1 MGDSHFSN
9 SLDRPSQDPEMRI
22 FLTGGTGYIG
32 LALARRLV
40 AAGHEVRAL
49 VRPTCK
55 VEPLKELGIANFTGD
70 VADRASMREGM
81 SGADWVVHAAATVE
95 LGGPSEPMRQ
105 ANVQGSENVASLAY
119 KLGVG
124 RFLSVSSI
132 AYFGGSPPDGSLA
145 DETAPLQTPFPTLYS
160 ATKHSGELA
169 IQEWAKKGLRI
180 NTVYPSLVYG
190 PPGKKEGSNAILRG
204 FLRGRFPF
212 LVGADRRMSWIYIDD
227 VVSGM
232 LQVMAKAPPGRGYLL
247 AGDVTTLRG
256 LVNRLCALG
265 GVKPPRLGF
274 PVGLARAG
282 LLLSTPF
289 FRLAGRRPPFSHDQL
304 NSLERNWAF
313 SDARA
318 QAELDWHP
326 RTLDEGLP
334 PTVEFLQTN

>member
-1 MGDSHFSN
+1 
-9 SLDRPSQDPEMRI
+9 MRI

-32 LALARRLV
+32 RALARRLV
-40 AAGHEVRAL
+40 ETGHEVRAL
-49 VRPTCK
+49 VRPTSNS
-55 VEPLKELGIANFTGD
+55 EPLRQLGVATFTGD
-70 VADRASMREGM
+70 VADRLSMREGM
-81 SGADWVVHAAATVE
+81 SGADYVVHAAAD
-95 LGGPSEPMRQ
+95 LDLAGPPERMRQ

-124 RFLSVSSI
+124 RFLSVSSM
-132 AYFGGSPPDGSLA
+132 AYFGGSPSDGSVA

-190 PPGKKEGSNAILRG
+190 PPGKKEGASSILRG
-204 FLRGRFPF
+204 FLRGRYPF
-212 LVGADRRMSWIYIDD
+212 LAGADRRMSWIYLDD
-227 VVSGM
+227 LVEGM
-232 LQVMAKAPPGRGYLL
+232 LRMMAKAPPGRGYLM

-256 LVNRLCALG
+256 LADRVCALG
-265 GVKPPRLGF
+265 GVAPPRLDL
-274 PVGLARAG
+274 PLGLARAA
-282 LLLSTPF
+282 LVLSTPF

-304 NSLERNWAF
+304 NSLERHWAF

-326 RTLDEGLP
+326 RGLDEGLP
-334 PTVEFLQTN
+334 PTVEFLKAH

>member
-1 MGDSHFSN
+1 
-9 SLDRPSQDPEMRI
+9 MRI

-49 VRPTCK
+49 VRPTSH
-55 VEPLKELGIANFTGD
+55 VEPLKRLGIATFTGD

-81 SGADWVVHAAATVE
+81 SGADWVIHAAATVE
-95 LGGPSEPMRQ
+95 LGGPPEAMRR
-105 ANVQGSENVASLAY
+105 ANVQGSENVASLAW

-124 RFLSVSSI
+124 RFLSVSSM
-132 AYFGGSPPDGSLA
+132 AYFGGSPPDGSVA

-169 IQEWAKKGLRI
+169 IQEWGKKGLKI

-190 PPGKKEGSNAILRG
+190 PPGKKEGANAILRG
-204 FLRGRFPF
+204 FLRGRYPF
-212 LVGADRRMSWIYIDD
+212 LAGADRKTSWIYIDD
-227 VVSGM
+227 LVEGM
-232 LQVMAKAPPGRGYLL
+232 LEMMAKAPPGRNYLM

-256 LVNRLCALG
+256 LVERVCALG
-265 GVKPPRLGF
+265 GVEPPHPYLSF

-282 LLLSTPF
+282 LVLSGPF
-289 FRLAGRRPPFSHDQL
+289 FRLAGRRPPFTHEQL
-304 NSLERNWAF
+304 DSLERHWAF

-318 QAELDWHP
+318 RAELDWHP
-326 RTLDEGLP
+326 RSLDEGLP
-334 PTVEFLQTN
+334 PTVEFLKTH

>member
-1 MGDSHFSN
+1 
-9 SLDRPSQDPEMRI
+9 MRI

-32 LALARRLV
+32 LALARRL
-40 AAGHEVRAL
+40 AGAGHEVRAL
-49 VRPTCK
+49 VRPTSNA
-55 VEPLKELGIANFTGD
+55 EPLRQLGIATFTGD

-81 SGADWVVHAAATVE
+81 SGADWVIHAAATVE
-95 LGGPSEPMRQ
+95 LGGPPEPMRQ

-124 RFLSVSSI
+124 RFLSVSSM
-132 AYFGGSPPDGSLA
+132 AYFGGSPPDGSVA

-190 PPGKKEGSNAILRG
+190 PPGKKEGANAILRG

-212 LVGADRRMSWIYIDD
+212 LAGADRRVSWIYIDD
-227 VVSGM
+227 VVEGM
-232 LQVMAKAPPGRGYLL
+232 LQVMEKAPPGRGYLL
-247 AGDVTTLRG
+247 AGEVTTLRS
-256 LVNRLCALG
+256 LVDRVCALG
-265 GVKPPRLGF
+265 GVKPPRLSF

-282 LLLSTPF
+282 LVLSAPF
-289 FRLAGRRPPFSHDQL
+289 FRLAGRRPPFSHEQL
-304 NSLERNWAF
+304 NSLERHWAF

-318 QAELDWHP
+318 RSELDWHP
-326 RTLDEGLP
+326 RSLDEGLP
-334 PTVEFLQTN
+334 PTVEFLRVR